1 MVSMSLSMHPCL
13 ILLPPFPSP
22 TSVSILPPTLSS
34 SLHHRRLLELI
45 PEATQMLLELIP
57 EAKQMFSMTRR
68 AKEPHRENKLLQAHA
83 TTAMRMV
90 CAAAV
95 KLDKQKEVR
104 SLKTTLADLGS
115 RHLLFGVT
123 SEHAPKLRA
132 AFVAVLSDA
141 LGDEWGGDVEQAW
154 VAAYNA
160 IEYMF
165 LVGFLVAK
173 HKFSKL

>member
-1 MVSMSLSMHPCL
+1 
-13 ILLPPFPSP
+13 
-22 TSVSILPPTLSS
+22 
-34 SLHHRRLLELI
+34 
-45 PEATQMLLELIP
+45 LLELIP

-95 KLDKQKEVR
+95 KLDKHKEVR

-141 LGDEWGGDVEQAW
+141 MGEEWGGDVEQAW

-165 LVGFLVAK
+165 LVGFLG
-173 HKFSKL
+173 LQE

>member
-1 MVSMSLSMHPCL
+1 
-13 ILLPPFPSP
+13 
-22 TSVSILPPTLSS
+22 
-34 SLHHRRLLELI
+34 
-45 PEATQMLLELIP
+45 LLELIP

-95 KLDKQKEVR
+95 KLDKHKEVR
-104 SLKTTLADLGS
+104 PVHNDSRIHLFRLYVFPSPPKTPHANSLQ
-115 RHLLFGVT
+115 
-123 SEHAPKLRA
+123 KLRA

-141 LGDEWGGDVEQAW
+141 LGEEWGGEVEKAW

-165 LVGFLVAK
+165 LVGFLG
-173 HKFSKL
+173 LQE